1 VGLNV
6 RLTRS
11 GGFAG
16 LSMVADVDLDALP
29 KPAAE
34 ELRAALAGVD
44 FDPPARPSR
53 SAPAGRP
60 TRPTRSGPAP
70 GPVPGPADM
79 YQYDLVVKDG
89 TSNHRSLTVHEPVS
103 DPGLQTLFG
112 VLLPLAQP
120 E

>member
-1 VGLNV
+1 MGLNV

-16 LSMVADVDLDALP
+16 LSMVTDVDLDQLP
-29 KPAAE
+29 EPAAAE
-34 ELRAALAGVD
+34 VRAALAAVD
-44 FDPPARPSR
+44 FDRPARLARSTR
-53 SAPAGRP
+53 SAPARG
-60 TRPTRSGPAP
+60 P
-70 GPVPGPADM
+70 GPVDT

-89 TSNHRSLTVHEPVS
+89 ARKGRSLTVHEPVS